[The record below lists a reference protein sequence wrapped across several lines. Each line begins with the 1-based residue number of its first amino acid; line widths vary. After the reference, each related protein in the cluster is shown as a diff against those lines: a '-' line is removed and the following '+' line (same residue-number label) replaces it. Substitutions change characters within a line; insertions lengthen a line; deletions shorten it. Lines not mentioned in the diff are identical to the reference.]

1 MSFFVNIFFLL
12 ILFLPAFCNFGY
24 TQESYLIKKK
34 INQNDT
40 ISPIPELPSVKIEK
54 QETIKKEE
62 SIPDKKQNKIPESTK
77 EITND
82 ILKENV
88 GIKDQKPLILKN
100 KKFKVIYK
108 PSQINLNQEDII
120 KIIEISN
127 NLNKASILTIK
138 SYASKNNNQGS
149 SEVRRISLSRALEV
163 RSLFIENEFPA
174 TNIFVKALGSDKNN
188 EDFTD
193 IVIVEIN

>member
-1 MSFFVNIFFLL
+1 MNFFVNIFFLL
-12 ILFLPAFCNFGY
+12 ILFLAVFCNFSY

-34 INQNDT
+34 INQNDS
-40 ISPIPELPSVKIEK
+40 ISPIQELPSIKIEK

-62 SIPDKKQNKIPESTK
+62 GISDKKQKSIPESTK

-88 GIKDQKPLILKN
+88 GIKDERHLILKN
-100 KKFKVIYK
+100 KNFKVIYK

-120 KIIEISN
+120 KIIDISN
-127 NLNKASILTIK
+127 NLNKESILTIK
-138 SYASKNNNQGS
+138 SYASKNNSQGS
-149 SEVRRISLSRALEV
+149 SEVRRKSLSRALEV

-174 TNIFVKALGSDKNN
+174 TNILVKALGSEKNN
-188 EDFTD
+188 EGFTD

>member
-1 MSFFVNIFFLL
+1 M
-12 ILFLPAFCNFGY
+12 
-24 TQESYLIKKK
+24 
-34 INQNDT
+34 
-40 ISPIPELPSVKIEK
+40 
-54 QETIKKEE
+54 
-62 SIPDKKQNKIPESTK
+62 
-77 EITND
+77 
-82 ILKENV
+82 
-88 GIKDQKPLILKN
+88 KN